1 MKRVTGIENH
11 IIRIE
16 QLAGDWLLNQGV
28 AEEYIVYGRMLLL
41 AVGVIIIAYIAWFVA
56 RTISLN
62 IFSRLSKK
70 TATKFDDF
78 LVEHHAITDIA
89 KLVPYIIVYN
99 ALDRVFI
106 DFPGWLALTKM
117 LVDVYL
123 VLLLI
128 SIARSF
134 LRAGRDYLKTTDA
147 FKDKPINSFMQLVM
161 IFLYIAGGLVIFSI
175 LTNKSIWAF
184 LTAMGAASAI
194 LLLVFKDTILGFV
207 ASIQVSIN
215 DMVRIG
221 DWISMDKYGADGDV
235 VEINLATVKVQNWD
249 KSITTIPTYF
259 LIADSFKNWRGM
271 QESGGRRI
279 KRALFIKISSIRHLS
294 AEDIEELKSIQL
306 ITSYLNQRQLEV
318 SKYNK
323 ENNVDNSNLIN
334 GRRLTNIGVFRQ
346 YIEEYIQ
353 HHPNINQG
361 MTLMIRQL
369 DPTVTGMAIE
379 VYAFSKQTE
388 WKTYEGIMSDIFD
401 HLMASVRTF
410 HLETFEMPTTG
421 DIRYLKNTAD
431 K

>member
-1 MKRVTGIENH
+1 MKKVAGIENH
-11 IIRIE
+11 ILRVE
-16 QLAGDWLLNQGV
+16 QLAGDWLLKQGV
-28 AEEYIVYGRMLLL
+28 EEAYIVYARMILL
-41 AVGVIIIAYIAWFVA
+41 AASIIAIAYIAWFIA
-56 RTISLN
+56 RAVSLN
-62 IFSRLSKK
+62 VFSRLSKK
-70 TATKFDDF
+70 TATKFDDY

-89 KLVPYIIVYN
+89 KLVPYIIIYN
-99 ALDRVFI
+99 AIDRVFI
-106 DFPGWLALTKM
+106 DFPGWLVLAKTLI
-117 LVDVYL
+117 DVYL

-128 SIARSF
+128 RIARSF

-175 LTNKSIWAF
+175 LTHKSIWAF

-259 LIADSFKNWRGM
+259 LISDSFKNWRGM

-294 AEDIEELKSIQL
+294 ADDIEELKSVQL
-306 ITSYLNQRQLEV
+306 ITNYLSKRQTDINN
-318 SKYNK
+318 YNK
-323 ENNVDNSNLIN
+323 DKNIDNSNLIN
-334 GRRLTNIGVFRQ
+334 GRRLTNIGVFRM

-353 HHPNINQG
+353 HHPDINQG

-401 HLMASVRTF
+401 HLMASVSTF

-421 DIRYLKNTAD
+421 DLRYLKNDTD